1 MTIYFAKLH
10 KNNQYEVTFPDL
22 EPYAATYGDNLKE
35 AIKNAHDALTG
46 YLLTSEDYH
55 EKVNKPSD
63 PSKLKIGK
71 NDFLTPV
78 QVDLKLEREKEQNKL
93 VKKSVTIP
101 AFLNDLGKDHK
112 INFSAVLTEALK
124 KELNA

>member
-1 MTIYFAKLH
+1 M
-10 KNNQYEVTFPDL
+10 
-22 EPYAATYGDNLKE
+22 
-35 AIKNAHDALTG
+35 
-46 YLLTSEDYH
+46 
-55 EKVNKPSD
+55 
-63 PSKLKIGK
+63 KIGK